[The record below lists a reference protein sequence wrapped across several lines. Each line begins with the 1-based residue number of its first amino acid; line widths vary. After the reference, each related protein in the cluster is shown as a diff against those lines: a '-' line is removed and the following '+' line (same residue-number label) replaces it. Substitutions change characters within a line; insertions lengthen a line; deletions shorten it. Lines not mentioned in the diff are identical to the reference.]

1 MREARSPYDY
11 RPPARVL
18 VGTDCGASDRS
29 IKVTQTEG
37 CGLSLH
43 QSSSPSP
50 LDCPCQPV
58 SYPAAGQPGRLP
70 GGRLGLEHR
79 SGRIIVQ
86 AQPVGSAPQV
96 NNASRYTKV
105 VLGSFRDKDA
115 ERIWRRQRSHRLDSV
130 RQRAA
135 LRKLLVMDA
144 AEELDDLRVPPGN
157 HLERLYGG
165 LAGRYSI
172 RINDQWR
179 ICFRWTTS
187 GPEEVE
193 IVDYH

>member
-1 MREARSPYDY
+1 
-11 RPPARVL
+11 
-18 VGTDCGASDRS
+18 
-29 IKVTQTEG
+29 
-37 CGLSLH
+37 
-43 QSSSPSP
+43 
-50 LDCPCQPV
+50 
-58 SYPAAGQPGRLP
+58 
-70 GGRLGLEHR
+70 
-79 SGRIIVQ
+79 
-86 AQPVGSAPQV
+86 
-96 NNASRYTKV
+96 V

-157 HLERLYGG
+157 HLERLHGG

>member
-1 MREARSPYDY
+1 MARALWTVPASLSATPPRVSLAACWAAEWGWNTDLGASSSRRNLSA
-11 RPPARVL
+11 RPP
-18 VGTDCGASDRS
+18 
-29 IKVTQTEG
+29 QF
-37 CGLSLH
+37 
-43 QSSSPSP
+43 
-50 LDCPCQPV
+50 
-58 SYPAAGQPGRLP
+58 
-70 GGRLGLEHR
+70 
-79 SGRIIVQ
+79 
-86 AQPVGSAPQV
+86 
-96 NNASRYTKV
+96 NNASRYTRV

-157 HLERLYGG
+157 HLERLHGD

>member
-1 MREARSPYDY
+1 MIESTRRERGGSRLPKLRGVGCVSTRVVARALWTVPASLSAT
-11 RPPARVL
+11 PPRVSL
-18 VGTDCGASDRS
+18 AACWAAEGGQNSDLGASSSRRN
-29 IKVTQTEG
+29 
-37 CGLSLH
+37 LSAR
-43 QSSSPSP
+43 P
-50 LDCPCQPV
+50 
-58 SYPAAGQPGRLP
+58 
-70 GGRLGLEHR
+70 
-79 SGRIIVQ
+79 
-86 AQPVGSAPQV
+86 PQV
-96 NNASRYTKV
+96 NNASRYTRV

-115 ERIWRRQRSHRLDSV
+115 ERIWRRQRSRRLDSV

-157 HLERLYGG
+157 HLERLHGD